1 MRIVWMAGLAAA
13 LACSGQ
19 SERGPEQ
26 NDPGSVTSREG
37 SGAVTARDSNL
48 DDSLAPSPDSLPQ
61 VDGAAES
68 RPAVVDSQLPRSGQP
83 RTP

>member
-1 MRIVWMAGLAAA
+1 MRSAWMAGLAAV

-37 SGAVTARDSNL
+37 PAAAGARDSNPN
-48 DDSLAPSPDSLPQ
+48 DSLAPSPDSLPQ

-68 RPAVVDSQLPRSGQP
+68 RPAVVDSQASSSGSPRNP
-83 RTP
+83 